1 MSGGIKMSNYRA
13 GDIIRLTRQS
23 LGMSQEE
30 LSFNI
35 CSVQTLSRIENGHH
49 KIKRD
54 TYQKLMER
62 MGRNGAKNYSRITVD
77 DFNLLD
83 VMQRLD
89 TAISKHEHK
98 QADEYIRI
106 LKKHMDLDNTINRQ
120 FIRRRE
126 ILVDYNTGKIS
137 GSEKLKLLEEI
148 AALTIPDYR
157 KFIDKIYPFM
167 DEELQIIMNIA
178 GAYFDMREFEMSI
191 KLYKMLLRCLD
202 IGYMDINNTTRLKVI
217 LMNNMAKAY
226 NGLDQYD
233 TAIELEKEV
242 IEICKKNKLC
252 SVLQNAYGELAW
264 SILCQIKEQGR
275 NKRDYE
281 LCKKY
286 LRQGYAIALIS
297 ENYYTGNQI
306 KNLYEKEFHEKIYAM
321 SSLSMG
327 DTS

>member
-1 MSGGIKMSNYRA
+1 MSNYRA

-23 LGMSQEE
+23 LGMSQEQ

-120 FIRRRE
+120 FIRSN
-126 ILVDYNTGKIS
+126 LVKCQEENKKDF
-137 GSEKLKLLEEI
+137 LEE
-148 AALTIPDYR
+148 
-157 KFIDKIYPFM
+157 
-167 DEELQIIMNIA
+167 
-178 GAYFDMREFEMSI
+178 G
-191 KLYKMLLRCLD
+191 
-202 IGYMDINNTTRLKVI
+202 
-217 LMNNMAKAY
+217 
-226 NGLDQYD
+226 
-233 TAIELEKEV
+233 
-242 IEICKKNKLC
+242 
-252 SVLQNAYGELAW
+252 
-264 SILCQIKEQGR
+264 
-275 NKRDYE
+275 
-281 LCKKY
+281 
-286 LRQGYAIALIS
+286 
-297 ENYYTGNQI
+297 
-306 KNLYEKEFHEKIYAM
+306 
-321 SSLSMG
+321 
-327 DTS
+327 